1 MKHSYN
7 SREQKIYLDYYKVS
21 DAELQKIVENKKSY
35 RDEIIVVIE
44 DILVERGLLTQITL
58 DPIKYEHTLQKGFMN
73 IMQQRKQC

>member
-58 DPIKYEHTLQKGFMN
+58 YPIKYEIGTYVA
-73 IMQQRKQC
+73 